1 MNGIFIPKLKEQKRM
16 MINPLPND
24 RIPKPKK
31 KQYATAVKTLSPRIN
46 VEYKLGSSISQ

>member
-1 MNGIFIPKLKEQKRM
+1 M

-31 KQYATAVKTLSPRIN
+31 RRYATVAVKTLSPRIN
-46 VEYKLGSSISQ
+46 VKCEVSSSISQ

>member
-1 MNGIFIPKLKEQKRM
+1 M

-31 KQYATAVKTLSPRIN
+31 RRYATVALKTLAPKIN
-46 VEYKLGSSISQ
+46 VECEVLPFFNNLTME